1 MLKRFA
7 VKNYKNFNG
16 RTEISFDNVRN
27 YEFNKKYVKDG
38 LLNKIIVLG
47 KNGSGKTNLGFAIFD
62 IVVTLTSNQYNPY
75 QTDDA
80 SFLNGDS
87 TEKYATFEYEFKQGD
102 RTIRYEYRKAHPFEI
117 VYERLE
123 VDGELYFS
131 RDGDESDYTRLKNE
145 CANDL
150 QIDIKNGPM
159 SVLRFVSSNT
169 VQDEHSP
176 VSFIMNF
183 VNKMLY
189 FKSDIEGN
197 SFIGLDRYGETLT
210 DFIIN
215 NGLEDD
221 FKRQLNELGGIDV
234 DIECVKIQGM
244 PGTIVQRFKNSRLN
258 FQNIASSGTKTFM
271 LFYYCSKRF
280 DDVEFLYMDDFDAQ
294 YHYEMAL
301 NVLRFVA
308 GRMDFQAVFTTNN
321 TALLSN
327 DILRPDCYMTIGK
340 DGIRSFSDSTEREIR
355 KGHNIEKLYRNG
367 EFDE

>member
-221 FKRQLNELGGIDV
+221 FKRQLNE
-234 DIECVKIQGM
+234 
-244 PGTIVQRFKNSRLN
+244 
-258 FQNIASSGTKTFM
+258 
-271 LFYYCSKRF
+271 
-280 DDVEFLYMDDFDAQ
+280 
-294 YHYEMAL
+294 
-301 NVLRFVA
+301 
-308 GRMDFQAVFTTNN
+308 
-321 TALLSN
+321 
-327 DILRPDCYMTIGK
+327 
-340 DGIRSFSDSTEREIR
+340 
-355 KGHNIEKLYRNG
+355 
-367 EFDE
+367 